1 MLAKF
6 SGFNPKGPHLSLEK
20 EKVTFC
26 VVFTYSAKRA
36 REIRKF
42 HVDKKCRSRYCRRR
56 ASLLNLGP
64 IAAIQKFGYYGNL
77 MSHFSFLFNLLNKDT
92 PFATVFLC
100 PLSVES
106 VRINGV

>member
-36 REIRKF
+36 REIGKF
-42 HVDKKCRSRYCRRR
+42 HVDKKCEKKKKRDAR
-56 ASLLNLGP
+56 AKLW
-64 IAAIQKFGYYGNL
+64 F
-77 MSHFSFLFNLLNKDT
+77 
-92 PFATVFLC
+92 C
-100 PLSVES
+100 
-106 VRINGV
+106 

>member
-36 REIRKF
+36 REIKKF
-42 HVDKKCRSRYCRRR
+42 HVAVVQRRLRNVEKERDAR
-56 ASLLNLGP
+56 AKLL
-64 IAAIQKFGYYGNL
+64 F
-77 MSHFSFLFNLLNKDT
+77 
-92 PFATVFLC
+92 
-100 PLSVES
+100 
-106 VRINGV
+106 R

>member
-26 VVFTYSAKRA
+26 VVFTYFAKRA

-42 HVDKKCRSRYCRRR
+42 HVDKKCKKKKRCGF
-56 ASLLNLGP
+56 ANLNLSVYFFSVVDVTVAVARRCLISALLLP
-64 IAAIQKFGYYGNL
+64 SRNL
-77 MSHFSFLFNLLNKDT
+77 
-92 PFATVFLC
+92 ATTVT
-100 PLSVES
+100 
-106 VRINGV
+106 